1 MWELRSTIYHSQTEN
16 FVMTNREHREVFG
29 TRLASFFAL
38 AILCA
43 MLVAATPA
51 AQAQTFTI
59 LHNFT
64 GVPPDG
70 ANPYAGLTIDPAGN
84 LYGTTRNGGAGNGM
98 VYQLKHTN
106 SGFVFRPLYVF
117 EGGNDGAFPEDRLTI
132 GPDGSFYGTTVD
144 GGGAPPEGVGTVFNL
159 KPPPAA
165 CKTAL
170 CPWFETVLLSF
181 NQANGSEPHR
191 EVTFDQAGNLYGTVA
206 SGGQRDDGAVY
217 ELTPLNGGWTESTAY
232 SFSGSDGLDPIAG
245 VIFDNMGNLYSTTQL
260 GGSCGY
266 GTVFQLVPAD
276 GGWTESVLY
285 SFAGGSDGGF
295 PAAGLIFDPSGNLY
309 GATTHGGTGSGGTVF
324 ELTPSN
330 GSWIYSLV
338 YSFSGPPKASCG
350 PQGSLVMDGA
360 GNLYGTTFCD
370 GAHGFGSV
378 FELTPSG
385 GGWTYTA
392 LYDFTGAR
400 NGGYPYGSVVFD
412 SNGNLYGTASIGG
425 TGSDCDDGSLD
436 GCGVVWEITP

>member
-1 MWELRSTIYHSQTEN
+1 
-16 FVMTNREHREVFG
+16 MTNSPQNQSWTFNPSFRNAIAAMAMVVVF
-29 TRLASFFAL
+29 TLAAL
-38 AILCA
+38 LTQS
-43 MLVAATPA
+43 V
-51 AQAQTFTI
+51 QAQTLTV

-64 GVPPDG
+64 GMPPDG
-70 ANPYAGLTIDPAGN
+70 ANPYSGLTIDPAGN
-84 LYGTTRNGGAGNGM
+84 LYGTTRSGGAGYGM
-98 VYQLKHTN
+98 VYQLKRTD
-106 SGFVFRPLYVF
+106 SGFLCRPLYSF
-117 EGGNDGAFPEDRLTI
+117 TSGNDGALPEARVTI
-132 GPDGSFYGTTVD
+132 GPDGSLYGTTVY
-144 GGGAPPEGVGTVFNL
+144 GGGSPPEGVGTVFNL

-170 CPWFETVLLSF
+170 CPWRETVLESF
-181 NQANGSEPHR
+181 NQANGSHPYS

-217 ELTPLNGGWTESTAY
+217 ELAPLNGGWTESTAY
-232 SFSGSDGLDPIAG
+232 SFSGSDGLDPIAS
-245 VIFDNMGNLYSTTQL
+245 VIFDSMGNLYSTTQL
-260 GGSCGY
+260 GGCCGY

-295 PAAGLIFDPSGNLY
+295 PAAGLIFDPSGNVY
-309 GATTHGGTGSGGTVF
+309 GATTLGGTGSGGTVF
-324 ELTPSN
+324 KLTPSN
-330 GSWIYSLV
+330 GSWTYSLV
-338 YSFSGPPKASCG
+338 YSFTGPPHASCG

-370 GAHGFGSV
+370 GAHGLGSV
-378 FELTPSG
+378 FKLTPSG

-412 SNGNLYGTASIGG
+412 RNGNLYGTASFGG
-425 TGSDCDDGSLD
+425 TGSDCNNGSLD
-436 GCGVVWEITP
+436 GCGIVWEITP